1 MEINGIDLKEK
12 IKNGEKLIVEF
23 WAEWCGPCK
32 VMKPI
37 FERVSNSN
45 ENDDVQMYTM
55 DIDLNKETAI
65 GFGIRSIPTI
75 KVFNG
80 GSVIGTKVGVLN
92 ETSIKDIVKELI
104 NE

>member
-1 MEINGIDLKEK
+1 MEINSVDLQEK

-23 WAEWCGPCK
+23 HGVWCQPCQI
-32 VMKPI
+32 MKPI
-37 FERVSNSN
+37 FEKISK
-45 ENDDVQMYTM
+45 ENTSDVKMYTM
-55 DIDLNKETAI
+55 NIDLNKEAAI

-80 GSVIGTKVGVLN
+80 GSVIGTKVGMLN

-104 NE
+104 NG

>member
-1 MEINGIDLKEK
+1 MEISGIDLKEK

-23 WAEWCGPCK
+23 WAEWCGPCR

-45 ENDDVQMYTM
+45 ENDDVKMYTM
-55 DIDLNKETAI
+55 DIDLNKEVAI
-65 GFGIRSIPTI
+65 GFGVRSIPTI

>member
-1 MEINGIDLKEK
+1 MEINSVDLQEK

-37 FERVSNSN
+37 FEKVALTN
-45 ENDDVQMYTM
+45 ESDVKMYTVN
-55 DIDLNKETAI
+55 IDKNKEVATSL
-65 GFGIRSIPTI
+65 GIRSIPTI

-80 GSVIGTKVGVLN
+80 GSVIGTKVGMLN
-92 ETSIKDIVKELI
+92 EASIKDLVTELI
-104 NE
+104 NG

>member
-1 MEINGIDLKEK
+1 MEISGIDLKEK

-45 ENDDVQMYTM
+45 ENGDIKMYTM
-55 DIDLNKETAI
+55 NIDLNKEAAI